1 MAYHRSH
8 GVETRIVRIF
18 NTYGPRCAPTT
29 AGWCPTSASRPRGHP
44 LTVYGDGR
52 QTRSFCYVSDLVDG
66 IVRLLF
72 SAEVDPVNVG
82 NPTEFT
88 IAGLVVAL
96 ERVLG
101 RPLSVTYAP
110 LLRTTPGATTGHHPR
125 HHSPRL
131 APTVDLEAG
140 LRETLAYF
148 RTQQRE

>member
-1 MAYHRSH
+1 MRPHDGRVVSNFCIQAL
-8 GVETRIVRIF
+8 
-18 NTYGPRCAPTT
+18 
-29 AGWCPTSASRPRGHP
+29 AGTP

-110 LLRTTPGATTGHHPR
+110 LPQDDPRVRQPDITRATTLLGW
-125 HHSPRL
+125 